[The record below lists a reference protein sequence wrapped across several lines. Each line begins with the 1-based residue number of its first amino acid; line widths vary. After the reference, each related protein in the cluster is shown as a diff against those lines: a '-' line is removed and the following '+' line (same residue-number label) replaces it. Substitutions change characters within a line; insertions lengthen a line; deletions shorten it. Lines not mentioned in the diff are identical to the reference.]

1 MGLKEIIGT
10 TIIRLGY
17 VKKKEYKEKEYMG
30 KYIDYNAEELG
41 VGAVCDVNFLKRL
54 RSVVYYSDKKDI

>member
-54 RSVVYYSDKKDI
+54 RNEK